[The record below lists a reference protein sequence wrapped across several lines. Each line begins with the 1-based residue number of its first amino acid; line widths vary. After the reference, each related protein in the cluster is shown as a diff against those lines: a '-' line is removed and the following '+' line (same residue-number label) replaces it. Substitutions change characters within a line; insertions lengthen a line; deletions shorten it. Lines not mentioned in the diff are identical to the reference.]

1 MALIMKLGIQ
11 KKVVISIV
19 IVGILPLLVGLYL
32 TYLDGKTTR
41 RNSIGTS
48 FQELAKETADKI
60 DMVIGREVIDT
71 QRLALSPNI
80 HAAIRN
86 KINDQA
92 LIQYL
97 TEFKKYDDKAVHSLL
112 IVDSEGKFIA
122 GINENNK
129 GNYRNENWFTGAYN
143 GDKGRVYVGD
153 LKLEVETDVYLI
165 NIAVPITEAG
175 TVVGL
180 LVIRYSVDRLLSVIN
195 NVRIEETGHANLVDS
210 SGTIIMCPI
219 FPLRSHLVSPDLI
232 AMISQ
237 AQPGWGV
244 VKDDAH
250 GGRGSIIGFAP
261 VRSTLISE
269 NGWFD
274 GKKWYILTRQSPE
287 EAYAPI
293 YSLLA
298 RISVFGAAL
307 IALLSLT
314 GVYAGRKIVKPV
326 DELYKG
332 VEHFERGDLGYRLNI
347 RTNDE
352 IEKLADEFNRMAS
365 VLQETYS
372 NLQKQTKELEIS
384 EERYK
389 DLIEN
394 SPEMIHSV
402 DADRF
407 FVNVNKTELDTVGYT
422 LDEMRRKRI
431 EDIVPDEYRERMRNY
446 IAQAIE
452 KGISTVE
459 SQFLTKDGRRIDV
472 EVTATAFYDPAS
484 GDFVRTRAFVRDIT
498 ERKKLEG
505 VIRESEEKYKSLFDS
520 LTDSLFMLDTD
531 GRVKAVNRKQ
541 EEVLGYSKDNI
552 LDREFTIILSEKDR
566 MTFANLL
573 ERTLGGE
580 TAPTREVG
588 VLNHN
593 EELLI
598 MEMDII
604 GIRKNGKADFLVV
617 HLRDVTNKKELEGQL
632 LRAERFN
639 ALSHFSSMLA
649 HDLRNPIIGIRQRLK
664 SLQGT
669 LGSSS
674 PETSDRVL
682 SDIVSSSELLLG
694 LINDVLDVYQNSYA
708 DLPLIFS
715 TFPLAE
721 AVEEAVKLLQIE
733 AEERK
738 VQVHLH
744 FKDESIAIHA
754 DKRRLKR
761 VFINLLDN
769 AIQYSD
775 TGGRIDITCGLTGEK
790 AGYLLFKIEDEGIG
804 ISPSKL
810 SSIFEPLYK
819 IGKNEVKRGTGLGL
833 YFCKVIV
840 DAHSGKI
847 WAENRVEKGAAFYVT
862 LPSGEE
868 AYAN

>member
-1 MALIMKLGIQ
+1 MKLGIQ

-19 IVGILPLLVGLYL
+19 IVGMLPLLVGLYL
-32 TYLDGKTTR
+32 TYLDGKATR
-41 RNSIGTS
+41 RNSIGAS
-48 FQELAKETADKI
+48 FQEMAKETADKI

-80 HAAIRN
+80 RTAI
-86 KINDQA
+86 KEKSNDDLE
-92 LIQYL
+92 LIDYL
-97 TEFKKYDDKAVHSLL
+97 REFKRYDEIAVYSLVV
-112 IVDSEGKFIA
+112 VDSEGRYIA
-122 GINENNK
+122 GINEGDK
-129 GNYRNENWFTGAYN
+129 GDYNGEKWFTSAYN
-143 GDKGRVYVGD
+143 GGKGRVYVGD
-153 LKLEVETDVYLI
+153 LKLEGETNVYLMT
-165 NIAVPITEAG
+165 IAVPVMDGGGA
-175 TVVGL
+175 VGL
-180 LVIRYSVDRLLSVIN
+180 LVIRYSVDKLLSVIN

-219 FPLRSHLVSPDLI
+219 FPLRSHQVSPDLI
-232 AMISQ
+232 ATIAQ
-237 AQPGWGV
+237 VQPGWGV

-250 GGRGSIIGFAP
+250 GGHASIIGFAP

-274 GKKWYILTRQSPE
+274 GNRWHIFIRQSPE
-287 EAYAPI
+287 EVYAPI
-293 YSLLA
+293 YSLLV

-314 GVYAGRKIVKPV
+314 GVYAARKIVRPI

-332 VEHFERGDLGYRLNI
+332 VEHFERGDLGYRLAI
-347 RTNDE
+347 GTNDE
-352 IEKLADEFNRMAS
+352 IEKLADEFNRMAGT
-365 VLQETYS
+365 LQETYS
-372 NLQKQTKELEIS
+372 SLQKRTQELETS

-402 DADRF
+402 NADRF
-407 FVNVNKTELDTVGYT
+407 FVNVNKTELDTVGYP
-422 LDEMRRKRI
+422 LAEMRRKRI
-431 EDIVPDEYRERMRNY
+431 DDIVPDEFKDRMRNH
-446 IAQAIE
+446 IAQAVE

-459 SQFLTKDGRRIDV
+459 AQFITKDGRRIDV
-472 EVTATAFYDPAS
+472 EVTATAYYDPVS
-484 GDFVRTRAFVRDIT
+484 GDFIRTRAFVRDIT

-520 LTDSLFMLDTD
+520 LTDSLFMLDTE

-541 EEVLGYSKDNI
+541 EEVLGYLRDAI
-552 LDREFTIILSEKDR
+552 MGREFPVILSEGDR
-566 MTFANLL
+566 KTFADLL

-580 TAPTREVG
+580 NQPTVEVRIVNRNG
-588 VLNHN
+588 
-593 EELLI
+593 ELLI

-604 GIRKNGKADFLVV
+604 GIRKNERMDFLVV
-617 HLRDVTNKKELEGQL
+617 HLRDITNKKELEEQL

-669 LGSSS
+669 TGTLG
-674 PETSDRVL
+674 PEATNRVL
-682 SDIVSSSELLLG
+682 ADIVSSSELLLG
-694 LINDVLDVYQNSYA
+694 LINDVLDVYQNSYG

-715 TFPLAE
+715 TFPIAE

-733 AEERK
+733 AEEKK
-738 VQVHLH
+738 VQVCLH
-744 FKDESIAIHA
+744 CEDRSIEIHA

-775 TGGRIDITCGLTGEK
+775 TGGRVDIMFNLAGEN
-790 AGYLLFKIEDEGIG
+790 AGYLLFTIEDEGVG
-804 ISPSKL
+804 IPPSRL

-819 IGKNEVKRGTGLGL
+819 VGKKEVKRGTGLGL
-833 YFCKVIV
+833 YFCKVII
-840 DAHSGKI
+840 DAHGGNI
-847 WAENRVEKGAAFYVT
+847 WAENKPDKGASFYVT
-862 LPSGEE
+862 LPAGGERH
-868 AYAN
+868 AH